1 MFKQTKLL
9 LLSVSFL
16 SLGFLQGC
24 TTSNFYLKT
33 VAAKDAK
40 ISSDIKIAVI
50 PENWYWLG
58 VSNFLPRAL
67 ITEFMDLGFT
77 VVERSQLEEVFKELK
92 LGASGAVKEKESKKL
107 DKGGDFGILDKT
119 SIKKVGEM
127 LGVNALL
134 ISYIVPGYNQ
144 NIVNQATFRLVDVET
159 AQVLFSVTFINSSP
173 DGSKLIKAG
182 GAISTRQVIKAISLS
197 IEKLLKGEKKLEGKM
212 GTFDVTV
219 NPIRK

>member
-1 MFKQTKLL
+1 MLKHTRLILL
-9 LLSVSFL
+9 GLSFL
-16 SLGFLQGC
+16 SFGFLQGC
-24 TTSNFYLKT
+24 TSGNFYLKT

-40 ISSDIKIAVI
+40 ITSDIKIAVI

-77 VVERSQLEEVFKELK
+77 VVERAQLEEVFQELK
-92 LGASGAVKEKESKKL
+92 LGASGAVKEEEAKKPEKGLDFGVL
-107 DKGGDFGILDKT
+107 DKA

-134 ISYIVPGYNQ
+134 VSYIVPSYNE
-144 NIVNQATFRLVDVET
+144 NVVNQATFRLVDVET
-159 AQVLFSVTFINSSP
+159 AQVLFSVTFINSST
-173 DGSKLIKAG
+173 DGTKLLKAG
-182 GAISTRQVIKAISLS
+182 GAVPTRQVIKAISLS

-212 GTFDVTV
+212 GTLDVTV
-219 NPIRK
+219 NPIKK